1 MKTFLTVVVL
11 AVFSLCSGAAAL
23 AQQGVMWR
31 GGGGWGSGMPY
42 SRMFNPQTV
51 ETIRGVV
58 VLVEKIAPMRGMAYG
73 VHAVVKTDKETI
85 SVHLGPDWY
94 ITNQD
99 VRIEAPA
106 HAAARQPAHIA
117 QRPAA
122 EAGQHRVVGGNG
134 GERHFADPAFA
145 AQVMGQD
152 GQKRQTRY
160 CQPAE

>member
-1 MKTFLTVVVL
+1 MRSVYPIVIL
-11 AVFSLCSGAAAL
+11 AMFSMCFSTAAL

-99 VRIEAPA
+99 VRIEANDQVEVKGSRITIEGAPA
-106 HAAARQPAHIA
+106 LI
-117 QRPAA
+117 AA
-122 EAGQHRVVGGNG
+122 EVKKGADVLTLRDESGLPVWAGWR
-134 GERHFADPAFA
+134 R
-145 AQVMGQD
+145 
-152 GQKRQTRY
+152 R
-160 CQPAE
+160 

>member
-42 SRMFNPQTV
+42 SQMFNPQTV

-73 VHAVVKTDKETI
+73 VFHTAFGVAWLAGSALMGVLYDHARPALIAFAVA
-85 SVHLGPDWY
+85 
-94 ITNQD
+94 
-99 VRIEAPA
+99 APLLSIPLL
-106 HAAARQPAHIA
+106 AAAGRS
-117 QRPAA
+117 A
-122 EAGQHRVVGGNG
+122 E
-134 GERHFADPAFA
+134 GERS
-145 AQVMGQD
+145 
-152 GQKRQTRY
+152 RNTRND
-160 CQPAE
+160 E

>member
-11 AVFSLCSGAAAL
+11 AVFSLCSGAAAM

-58 VLVEKIAPMRGMAYG
+58 VLVEKIAPMRGMANG

-99 VRIEAPA
+99 VRIEANDQVEVKGSRITIEGAPA
-106 HAAARQPAHIA
+106 LIA
-117 QRPAA
+117 EEVKKGEDVLMLRDGSGMPVW
-122 EAGQHRVVGGNG
+122 AGWR
-134 GERHFADPAFA
+134 R
-145 AQVMGQD
+145 
-152 GQKRQTRY
+152 R
-160 CQPAE
+160 